1 MWYALCP
8 FKGQGVERRLGGG
21 AGMLKRIAQATAFVL
36 AMQVLPAVANIAGPF
51 TLLVDRGFGWQPA
64 GEFDRLRECEM
75 EAAYSA
81 MVYRARTGCT
91 TARAFEHWQT
101 GITFERVALGCAT
114 ASGSRIVVAPGK
126 RGDVF
131 GTEPAALEC
140 DGCMR
145 AWSGGV
151 PARRGG

>member
-1 MWYALCP
+1 MVNRI
-8 FKGQGVERRLGGG
+8 GQ
-21 AGMLKRIAQATAFVL
+21 AIAFVL
-36 AMQVLPAVANIAGPF
+36 ALQALPVAANIAGPF

-81 MVYRARTGCT
+81 MVYGARTGCT
-91 TARAFEHWQT
+91 TARAFERWQS

-114 ASGSRIVVAPGK
+114 ASGARVVVAPGE
-126 RGDVF
+126 RVDVF
-131 GTEPAALEC
+131 GTEQAALEF

-145 AWSGGV
+145 AWSGV
-151 PARRGG
+151 VRNRR